1 MPTSERSAPETKT
14 EDQKRVEAARR
25 GQENYIKKLKEKLLK
40 NNVEAQ
46 TTLKEFI
53 EYFQQN
59 LNDPASTLM
68 AIEETTS
75 IIKEEHK
82 TDHSVVPWVTFCLP
96 KNSRRNSF
104 CIYRHV
110 CFDFHTK
117 FLTTTNSSSV
127 STSFSLYIILRSP
140 LSLGYH
146 TNMAFACLLIFFG
159 MAVYDCVSNHK

>member
-46 TTLKEFI
+46 MTLKEFI

-68 AIEETTS
+68 AIEETMS
-75 IIKEEHK
+75 IMKEEHN
-82 TDHSVVPWVTFCLP
+82 TEI
-96 KNSRRNSF
+96 N
-104 CIYRHV
+104 I
-110 CFDFHTK
+110 
-117 FLTTTNSSSV
+117 
-127 STSFSLYIILRSP
+127 
-140 LSLGYH
+140 
-146 TNMAFACLLIFFG
+146 
-159 MAVYDCVSNHK
+159 

>member
-40 NNVEAQ
+40 NNVEVQ

-68 AIEETTS
+68 AIE
-75 IIKEEHK
+75 
-82 TDHSVVPWVTFCLP
+82 
-96 KNSRRNSF
+96 
-104 CIYRHV
+104 
-110 CFDFHTK
+110 
-117 FLTTTNSSSV
+117 
-127 STSFSLYIILRSP
+127 
-140 LSLGYH
+140 
-146 TNMAFACLLIFFG
+146 
-159 MAVYDCVSNHK
+159 